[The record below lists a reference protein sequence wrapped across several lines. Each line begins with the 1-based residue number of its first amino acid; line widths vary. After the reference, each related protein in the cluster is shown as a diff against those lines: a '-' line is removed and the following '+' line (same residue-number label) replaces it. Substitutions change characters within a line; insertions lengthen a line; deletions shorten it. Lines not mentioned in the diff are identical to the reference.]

1 MIIDLLLRL
10 IATRSSRS
18 TKTKSRGNTILAA
31 GCPLPAE
38 FYVALYNQR
47 QGAQVPKQLRRA
59 IQRPRA
65 RPHSVKPMR
74 ARSLNNTHADGAQ
87 LSLSFLR
94 QFMETASHDN

>member
-1 MIIDLLLRL
+1 MFIDFLSL
-10 IATRSSRS
+10 IVATRSSRS
-18 TKTKSRGNTILAA
+18 AERKPRRNTILAA
-31 GCPLPAE
+31 GCPLPVE

-47 QGAQVPKQLRRA
+47 KGAQVPKQLRRA

-87 LSLSFLR
+87 LSLTF
-94 QFMETASHDN
+94 